1 MDHSEAIRSM
11 AAEKYI
17 LGDLTAEERDSF
29 EQHFFE
35 CSECALDVRAGVA
48 FREHSRGILS
58 ESETEQMPSRVAQ
71 QQKRG
76 WLAWMRPAVAIPV
89 MTMLVAVVLVQNLVV
104 YPRVRTELAQ
114 SRVPQILPSASLI
127 NVNTRGADRS
137 VVNARSGQAFLLFID
152 IPGEPGASAYQAEL
166 YSPNGAREWTLSISP
181 ELTNDTVTV
190 RVPAGL
196 KTPGLYTLVVRSM
209 NSANANTE
217 VGRYPFEL
225 KLY

>member
-17 LGDLTAEERDSF
+17 LGDLAAEERDAF

-35 CSECALDVRAGVA
+35 CSECALDVRAGIA
-48 FREHSRGILS
+48 FREHSKGILG
-58 ESETEQMPSRVAQ
+58 EGETEKVPSAVAREE
-71 QQKRG
+71 KRG
-76 WLAWMRPAVAIPV
+76 WLAWMRPAIAVPV
-89 MTMLVAVVLVQNLVV
+89 MAMLVAVVLIQNLVV
-104 YPRVRTELAQ
+104 YPRVHSELAQ
-114 SRVPQILPSASLI
+114 SRMPQVLPSASLI

-137 VVNARSGQAFLLFID
+137 IVNARSGQAFLLFID
-152 IPGEPGASAYQAEL
+152 IPAEQGASAYQAEL
-166 YSPNGAREWTLSISP
+166 YNPSGAREWTLSISP
-181 ELTNDTVTV
+181 EVTNDTVTV